1 MLELLEGQR
10 NIQLSLAGFKP
21 VKTMIEVVSSIQ
33 QVLPPFALE
42 PADAQV
48 MVTTIPSG
56 ASIQLDGQYRGQSPI
71 NLAVTP
77 QQRLA
82 ITANKAGYEPSEA
95 TLVLA
100 PNEKKQLS
108 MSLSPQQGRLA
119 VSTLPADAEILMD
132 GKPAPALRQGMDLV
146 SRPYVITIKKQDM
159 RKSPSA

>member
-1 MLELLEGQR
+1 
-10 NIQLSLAGFKP
+10 
-21 VKTMIEVVSSIQ
+21 MIEVVSSIQ

-95 TLVLA
+95 TLFLA
-100 PNEKKQLS
+100 PNEEKQLS
-108 MSLSPQQGRLA
+108 CRYPLSK
-119 VSTLPADAEILMD
+119 DAL
-132 GKPAPALRQGMDLV
+132 LSVLCQRTRR
-146 SRPYVITIKKQDM
+146 S
-159 RKSPSA
+159 

>member
-1 MLELLEGQR
+1 MDGAEAGQTPTTLELVEGQR
-10 NIQLSLAGFKP
+10 SIQLSLAGFKP
-21 VKTMIEVVSSIQ
+21 AKTMIEVVSSIP

-95 TLVLA
+95 TLFLA
-100 PNEKKQLS
+100 PNEEKQLS
-108 MSLSPQQGRLA
+108 MSLSP
-119 VSTLPADAEILMD
+119 SKDAL
-132 GKPAPALRQGMDLV
+132 LSVLYQR
-146 SRPYVITIKKQDM
+146 M
-159 RKSPSA
+159 RRS